1 MIEILSFLSRINFS
15 LYTWSLNVCVFF
27 SLSLQFFAL
36 MLLVFGLEVA
46 GTVLG
51 YVYRDQVRK
60 KSCPNLFCMCPKKLK
75 CCAAFEKLEP
85 GE

>member
-51 YVYRDQVRK
+51 YVYRDQVRRK
-60 KSCPNLFCMCPKKLK
+60 ILH
-75 CCAAFEKLEP
+75 
-85 GE
+85 

>member
-1 MIEILSFLSRINFS
+1 MIEILSFPSRINFS
-15 LYTWSLNVCVFF
+15 LYTWRLNVCVCVF

-51 YVYRDQVRK
+51 YVYRDQVRRK
-60 KSCPNLFCMCPKKLK
+60 ILH
-75 CCAAFEKLEP
+75 
-85 GE
+85 

>member
-1 MIEILSFLSRINFS
+1 MC
-15 LYTWSLNVCVFF
+15 VCVCFF

-51 YVYRDQVRK
+51 YVYRDQVRRK
-60 KSCPNLFCMCPKKLK
+60 ILHQLVLYVS
-75 CCAAFEKLEP
+75 
-85 GE
+85 

>member
-1 MIEILSFLSRINFS
+1 MIEILSFPGRINFS
-15 LYTWSLNVCVFF
+15 LYTWRLNVCVFF

-51 YVYRDQVRK
+51 YVYRDQVRRK
-60 KSCPNLFCMCPKKLK
+60 ILH
-75 CCAAFEKLEP
+75 
-85 GE
+85 

>member
-1 MIEILSFLSRINFS
+1 M
-15 LYTWSLNVCVFF
+15 CVFF

-60 KSCPNLFCMCPKKLK
+60 NLALTCFVCVLK
-75 CCAAFEKLEP
+75 N
-85 GE
+85 